1 MIIKKFL
8 QCSDDVV
15 DALVKTCSKIY
26 KLESQEEVDEALKLA
41 KEKPEEYILK
51 PNKEGGGNNIFG
63 EDILKKLTGATLDEN
78 RQYIL
83 MRKIIPLPRTGFMIK
98 NKILLVEQVQSELGI
113 WGYTLSNEKGMI
125 SSKIGSWMVRT
136 KQFSALEGGICAGI
150 SVLDFIAFS

>member
-98 NKILLVEQVQSELGI
+98 NKTLSVEQVQSELGI
-113 WGYTLSNEKGMI
+113 
-125 SSKIGSWMVRT
+125 
-136 KQFSALEGGICAGI
+136 
-150 SVLDFIAFS
+150 